1 MNKLYKKSE
10 IWFAIS
16 WIIVYVVGTSIADEL
31 SRLVG
36 IEKVFSVPYL
46 LAMSIVVIVWM
57 RKNGLF
63 ERFGLCKTDIGAKKF
78 LYYITTFIFLFF
90 IIQVIYRRA
99 HGRYI
104 RV

>member
-16 WIIVYVVGTSIADEL
+16 WIIVYVVGASIADEL

-46 LAMSIVVIVWM
+46 LAMSIVAIV
-57 RKNGLF
+57 
-63 ERFGLCKTDIGAKKF
+63 
-78 LYYITTFIFLFF
+78 
-90 IIQVIYRRA
+90 
-99 HGRYI
+99 
-104 RV
+104 